1 MREPQPRRAQMLD
14 ALRELE
20 TALSS
25 CAAYLRKGNAPDL
38 AMSNSVMP
46 VLRHARR
53 VISKAD
59 LQQRS
64 S

>member
-1 MREPQPRRAQMLD
+1 MAESRPGRAQMLD
-14 ALRELE
+14 ALRQLE

-25 CAAYLRKGNAPDL
+25 CANYLRKGAAPDL
-38 AMSNSVMP
+38 AMSNSVTP

-53 VISKAD
+53 IILKAD
-59 LQQRS
+59 SQQRS